1 MPITQQHLADRL
13 GVSVATV
20 SRALKNDPAIK
31 LETRG
36 RVLDAAASLGYSPSR
51 TLGAANDSGRTTD
64 TVGVLVR
71 YYGDHAASVH
81 VKMLAG
87 ISEICNCRGK
97 LLTVHYAKSN
107 ELDRLTGNANT
118 PILQPNRVGGMIL
131 LGHFPDAIVEWL
143 AARWPCVVVH
153 NYTPGTNA
161 DVVEVDAIDGIGRL
175 VRRLH
180 NLGHRRFGFVGH
192 AKRHGFTHARHAAF
206 VQSLDALELDYDPS
220 NFTRADVPKADAIG
234 DWLQE
239 RTEAGV
245 SAWVCDHDGLAK
257 AVGTEL
263 VRRGFRIPEDVSLTG
278 IDGNGTL
285 NDGRR
290 IASIATPFEA
300 LGSAAAHRLIRRLE
314 YPNAARPHISI
325 PGRVVDGETVGV
337 AQASQEEHNHRPHAS
352 YVNQTD
358 PTDPTDQSDLTES
371 ATPTRR
377 RPRP

>member
-1 MPITQQHLADRL
+1 MAVTQQQLAEHL
-13 GVSVATV
+13 GVSVATI
-20 SRALKNDPAIK
+20 SRALRNDPV
-31 LETRG
+31 LRPETRG
-36 RVLDAAASLGYSPSR
+36 RVLDAAAALGYTR
-51 TLGAANDSGRTTD
+51 TPKMRPDAGGQDATAN
-64 TVGVLVR
+64 VGVLIR
-71 YYGDHAASVH
+71 YDGDHAAWVH

-87 ISEICNCRGK
+87 ISETCENRGR
-97 LLTVHYAKSN
+97 LLSVHYAKGD
-107 ELDRLTGNANT
+107 ELDRLTSNANT
-118 PILQPNRVGGMIL
+118 PILQPNRAGGMIL
-131 LGHFPDAIVEWL
+131 LGQFPDAIVEWL

-180 NLGHRRFGFVGH
+180 NLAHRRFGFVGH

-220 NFTRADVPKADAIG
+220 NFTRADVKDIAAVG

-245 SAWVCDHDGLAK
+245 TAWVCDHDGLAK

-278 IDGNGTL
+278 IDGNGSL
-285 NDGRR
+285 PDGRR
-290 IASIATPFEA
+290 ITSIATPFEA

-314 YPNAARPHISI
+314 YPNAARPHIMI
-325 PGRVVDGETVGV
+325 PGRVVDGETI
-337 AQASQEEHNHRPHAS
+337 AP
-352 YVNQTD
+352 
-358 PTDPTDQSDLTES
+358 P
-371 ATPTRR
+371 
-377 RPRP
+377 PRHHTLNRTGTGSLNRKA